1 MNYKFLFLLA
11 FISNSLI
18 GFSQKILQK
27 AEVVYNSQ
35 NYATGVETLKQ
46 AYDNL
51 AKKGG
56 KAKDKKGDLAYKIA
70 ESYRLTESFKDA
82 NEWYNRAVD
91 LEYFEVQP
99 LVYFYNGEM
108 LRTMGELDKAKKNYL
123 LYKNLVKESLPNDT
137 KADIGIASC
146 EAIKE
151 IKSDKTKHVIE
162 SQTALNKTGFDMSPI
177 FGDIKTTKLYF
188 SSSRTGVIGGD
199 DSKPDPRTGDMFMD
213 IWVSQIDAKGNW
225 GEPKLMLGEEIN
237 TIDSEGTICFD
248 GKYKMMFFTRCPNE
262 KKKNLGCEIWV
273 SEAKSKEEWGAPK
286 KVLLTQNDTITVGHP
301 CVSADG
307 KFLLFVSDL
316 PGGYGGR
323 DLWYSTYEKKTDSW
337 SLPLNL
343 GPEINTA
350 GNEMFPTFAKN
361 GDLYFASDGIVGLG
375 GLDIFSAKKVG
386 AEFKWENPKNVG
398 YPINSE
404 NNDYSLV
411 EYTDKKGYFTS
422 ERKNT
427 NGKYDADIYSYDLPP
442 NIFDLCVIVS
452 EIGQKNIKIGDVKVT
467 ITGKDG
473 ANSWEGYTKKDGKIC
488 WDKRPNGDRYLSEEM
503 AYSIS
508 ISKDGYHPDKN
519 GAKITTIGLTNSQSF
534 VVELALL
541 SNIPPVIRLPEVRYP
556 FNKWTLLV
564 DSTINSKDSLKFVY
578 DLLTE
583 YPGLILELSSHTD
596 ARGTD
601 DANQLLS
608 ENRAKE
614 CVKYL
619 VTEKGIDPRRLIPV
633 GKGEHSPAKWIDPVA
648 GDTVSLNETYINQ
661 FITTDKVKFEKLHQL
676 NRRTEAKILSMDFDP
691 ATAPPIS
698 TGKKT
703 GKLSEPIAPKK

>member
-1 MNYKFLFLLA
+1 MNYKSIFLLA
-11 FISNSLI
+11 LISTSLT

-27 AEVVYNSQ
+27 AEVLYHSQ
-35 NYATGVETLKQ
+35 NYATGVETMKQ

-51 AKKGG
+51 AKKGS
-56 KAKDKKGDLAYKIA
+56 KAKDKKGDLSYKIA
-70 ESYRLTESFKDA
+70 ESYRLTGSFKEA
-82 NEWYNRAVD
+82 NEWYNRSID
-91 LEYFEVQP
+91 LEYFEIQP

-108 LRTMGELDKAKKNYL
+108 LRIMGELDKAKNNYL
-123 LYKNLVKESLPNDT
+123 LYKNLVKESLPNDA

-146 EAIKE
+146 DVSKE
-151 IKSDKTKHVIE
+151 IKSDKTKHIIE
-162 SQTALNKTGFDMSPI
+162 SQTALNTNGYDMSPT

-188 SSSRTGVIGGD
+188 SSSRSGAIGGD
-199 DSKPDPRTGDMFMD
+199 DSKIDPRTGEQYMH

-225 GEPKLMLGEEIN
+225 GEPKILSGEGMN
-237 TIDSEGTICFD
+237 KIDNEGAICFD
-248 GKYKMMFFTRCPNE
+248 GKYKMMFLTRCPNE

-375 GLDIFSAKKVG
+375 GLDIFIAKKAV
-386 AEFKWENPKNVG
+386 AEFKWENPKNLG
-398 YPINSE
+398 FPINSE
-404 NNDYSLV
+404 NNDYSLI
-411 EYTDKKGYFTS
+411 EHTDKKGYFTS
-422 ERKNT
+422 ERKNA

-442 NIFDLCVIVS
+442 NTFDLCIIVS
-452 EIGQKNIKIGDVKVT
+452 EIGQKNIKISDVKIT

-488 WDKRPNGDRYLSEEM
+488 WDKKPNGDRYLSEEM

-508 ISKDGYHPDKN
+508 ISKDGYHTDKN

-541 SNIPPVIRLPEVRYP
+541 PIIPPVIRLPEVRYP

-578 DLLTE
+578 DLMTE

-614 CVKYL
+614 CVNYL
-619 VTEKGIDPRRLIPV
+619 VTEKGIDQRRLIPV
-633 GKGEHSPAKWIDPVA
+633 GQGEHTPAKWIDPVS
-648 GDTVSLNETYINQ
+648 GDTTILNETYINQ
-661 FITTDKVKFEKLHQL
+661 FKTTDKVKFEKLHQL

-691 ATAPPIS
+691 ATTP
-698 TGKKT
+698 
-703 GKLSEPIAPKK
+703 PIAPITPKPTVVDPK

>member
-1 MNYKFLFLLA
+1 MNYKSFFLLA
-11 FISNSLI
+11 LISTSLN

-27 AEVVYNSQ
+27 AEVLYNSQ
-35 NYATGVETLKQ
+35 NYATGVETMKQ
-46 AYDNL
+46 AYDKL
-51 AKKGG
+51 AKKGS
-56 KAKDKKGDLAYKIA
+56 KAKDRKGDLSYKIA
-70 ESYRLTESFKDA
+70 ESYRLTESFKEA
-82 NEWYNRAVD
+82 NEWYNRSID
-91 LEYFEVQP
+91 LEYFEIQP

-108 LRTMGELDKAKKNYL
+108 LRIIGELDKAKNNYL

-137 KADIGIASC
+137 RADIGIASC
-146 EAIKE
+146 DASKE

-162 SQTALNKTGFDMSPI
+162 SQTALNTTGHDMSPT
-177 FGDIKTTKLYF
+177 FGDVKTTKLYF
-188 SSSRTGVIGGD
+188 SSSRAGAIGGD
-199 DSKPDPRTGDMFMD
+199 DSKIDPRTGDQYMH

-225 GEPKLMLGEEIN
+225 GEPKILIGEGMN
-237 TIDSEGTICFD
+237 KIDNEGTICFD
-248 GKYKMMFFTRCPNE
+248 GKYKMMFLTRCPNE

-337 SLPLNL
+337 SIPLNL

-350 GNEMFPTFAKN
+350 GNEMFPTFAEN

-375 GLDIFSAKKVG
+375 GLDIFIAKKVG
-386 AEFKWENPKNVG
+386 AEMKWENPKNLG
-398 YPINSE
+398 FPINSE
-404 NNDYSLV
+404 NNDYSLI

-422 ERKNT
+422 ERKNA

-442 NIFDLCVIVS
+442 NTFDLCVIVS
-452 EIGQKNIKIGDVKVT
+452 EIGQKNIKISDVKIT

-541 SNIPPVIRLPEVRYP
+541 PIIPPVIRLPEVRYP

-578 DLLTE
+578 DLMTE

-614 CVKYL
+614 CVNYL
-619 VTEKGIDPRRLIPV
+619 VTEKGIDQRRLIPV
-633 GKGEHSPAKWIDPVA
+633 GQGEHTPAKWIDPVS
-648 GDTVSLNETYINQ
+648 GDTTILNEVYINQ
-661 FITTDKVKFEKLHQL
+661 FKTTDKVKFEKLHQL

-691 ATAPPIS
+691 STAPPI
-698 TGKKT
+698 T
-703 GKLSEPIAPKK
+703 PKPAVVDPNNPVKQ

>member
-1 MNYKFLFLLA
+1 MNYKIILLLA
-11 FISNSLI
+11 FISNSLV

-27 AEVVYNSQ
+27 AEIVYSSQ
-35 NYATGVETLKQ
+35 NYATGVEILKQ

-56 KAKDKKGDLAYKIA
+56 KVKDEKGELAYKIA
-70 ESYRLTESFKDA
+70 ESFRLTESFKDA
-82 NEWYNRAVD
+82 NEWYNRSID

-108 LRTMGELDKAKKNYL
+108 LRIMSELEKAKKNYL

-146 EAIKE
+146 DASKE

-162 SQTALNKTGFDMSPI
+162 SQTALNQTGFDMAAM

-188 SSSRTGVIGGD
+188 SSSRSGVIGGD
-199 DSKPDPRTGDMFMD
+199 DSKPDPRTGDMYMD

-323 DLWYSTYEKKTDSW
+323 DLWYSSYEKKTDTW

-350 GNEMFPTFAKN
+350 GNDMFPTFAKN

-375 GLDIFSAKKVG
+375 GLDIFIAKKVG
-386 AEFKWENPKNVG
+386 DEFKWENPKNLG
-398 YPINSE
+398 FPINSE
-404 NNDYSLV
+404 NNDYSLI

-427 NGKYDADIYSYDLPP
+427 NGNYDADIYSYDLPP
-442 NIFDLCVIVS
+442 NTFDLCVIVS
-452 EIGQKNIKIGDVKVT
+452 EIGQKNIKIADVKVI

-508 ISKDGYHPDKN
+508 ISKDGYHADKN

-534 VVELALL
+534 AVELALL
-541 SNIPPVIRLPEVRYP
+541 PIIPPVIRLPEVRYP

-578 DLLTE
+578 DLMTE

-596 ARGTD
+596 NRGTD

-619 VTEKGIDPRRLIPV
+619 VTEKGIDQRRLIPV
-633 GKGEHSPAKWIDPVA
+633 GQGEHTPAKWIDPVS
-648 GDTVSLNETYINQ
+648 GDTIILNEAYINQ
-661 FITTDKVKFEKLHQL
+661 FKTTDKVKFEKLHQL

-691 ATAPPIS
+691 ATASPIVPG
-698 TGKKT
+698 TPK
-703 GKLSEPIAPKK
+703 PAVVAPQ